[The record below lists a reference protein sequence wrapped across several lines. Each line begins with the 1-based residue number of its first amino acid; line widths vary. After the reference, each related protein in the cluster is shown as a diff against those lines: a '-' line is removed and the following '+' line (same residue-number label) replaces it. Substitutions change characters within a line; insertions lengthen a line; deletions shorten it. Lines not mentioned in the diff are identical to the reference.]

1 MNYIFVAQR
10 DSDRYDND
18 ISEYF
23 EIHDNLTE
31 DELIKVWASCL
42 VDEDIHRDGLIN
54 FYIYENG
61 KKIWSKRQ
69 PTTSNDHVY
78 ELLNKAKSKASATI
92 ASLEAEEN
100 KRKQEA
106 QKQQL
111 EWLRLQYENLKKKLY
126 PEE

>member
-10 DSDRYDND
+10 DSDRYDHD
-18 ISEYF
+18 TPEYF

-61 KKIWSKRQ
+61 KKIWSERK
-69 PTTSNDHVY
+69 PTISNDHVY

-92 ASLEAEEN
+92 ASLEAEE
-100 KRKQEA
+100 KRKKQEE
-106 QKQQL
+106 QKQEL

-126 PEE
+126 PEK

>member
-61 KKIWSKRQ
+61 KKIWSERK
-69 PTTSNDHVY
+69 PTISNDHVY

>member
-61 KKIWSKRQ
+61 KKIWSERK
-69 PTTSNDHVY
+69 PTISTDHIY

-92 ASLEAEEN
+92 ASLEAEE
-100 KRKQEA
+100 KRKKEEE
-106 QKQQL
+106 QKQEL
-111 EWLRLQYENLKKKLY
+111 ERLKREYERLKKKLY

>member
-31 DELIKVWASCL
+31 DELINVWASCL
-42 VDEDIHRDGLIN
+42 VDEDVRRDGLID

-61 KKIWSKRQ
+61 KKIWSKRK
-69 PTTSNDHVY
+69 PTISDHRVY
-78 ELLNKAKSKASATI
+78 ELLNKAKSQASATI
-92 ASLEAEEN
+92 ASLEAEKN
-100 KRKQEA
+100 KRKQEE
-106 QKQQL
+106 QKQEL
-111 EWLRLQYENLKKKLY
+111 EWLKLQYENLKKKLY